1 MILISQSK
9 YEKNTNCTGFNC
21 CLVTG
26 SVVKPFG
33 QSFNGRRH
41 QTPEKPHKRISS
53 PFGDYSQHCTSLS
66 DCYSNVRVNYTVV
79 FSELAISMRKAT
91 VRCA

>member
-9 YEKNTNCTGFNC
+9 YENNTNCTGLNC

-33 QSFNGRRH
+33 QPFNGRRH
-41 QTPEKPHKRISS
+41 QTPEKPHTNAFLLRSE
-53 PFGDYSQHCTSLS
+53 TTA
-66 DCYSNVRVNYTVV
+66 NTVQACV
-79 FSELAISMRKAT
+79 TAIQT
-91 VRCA
+91 